1 MRHRWPVIIM
11 EIEKITEEYAR
22 HLIRQGF
29 ELKEKINSGLSGG
42 VYLAYQKS
50 LNRRVAIKFF
60 DSAYAKNDQILL
72 KRFLREPRILAKLQH
87 PGIPYVVTT
96 GEVPTSGGSVPYT
109 ILQYIAGETFESVI
123 RNRNA
128 ISADIRVGY
137 IRQILGAL
145 SLVHAESVIHRDIK
159 PTNLMVLGSGH
170 CFLIDFSIGVSLDAE
185 PGLTRAT
192 KTGTH
197 LGSVNYM
204 SPEQKINMASVD
216 GRSDIY
222 SLGIVLLEMLTG
234 STDISNIA
242 ANLKEYPHSL
252 REAVVTACKHD
263 VKDRFQTADDFL
275 RDLGPPVFS
284 VSGLHIRSGLSVCTN
299 TKCPDAQWS
308 SRGYYKGPKIIEESV
323 DSFCT
328 SCGSK
333 LYYQCP
339 GCGAPISN
347 EPHCGHCG
355 EKHFTIPI
363 CETCGSYLEVVD
375 MEADTK
381 SLGCGKCRRR
391 NATKT
396 APVSNSFDD
405 EIPF

>member
-1 MRHRWPVIIM
+1 MG
-11 EIEKITEEYAR
+11 IEKITEEYAR

-123 RNRNA
+123 RNRNT
-128 ISADIRVGY
+128 ISTDIRVGY

-145 SLVHAESVIHRDIK
+145 SLVHVESVIHRDIK
-159 PTNLMVLGSGH
+159 PANLMVLGSGH

-204 SPEQKINMASVD
+204 SPEQKNNMASVD

-242 ANLKEYPHSL
+242 ANLKGYPHSL

-263 VKDRFQTADDFL
+263 VKR
-275 RDLGPPVFS
+275 
-284 VSGLHIRSGLSVCTN
+284 
-299 TKCPDAQWS
+299 
-308 SRGYYKGPKIIEESV
+308 
-323 DSFCT
+323 
-328 SCGSK
+328 
-333 LYYQCP
+333 
-339 GCGAPISN
+339 
-347 EPHCGHCG
+347 
-355 EKHFTIPI
+355 
-363 CETCGSYLEVVD
+363 
-375 MEADTK
+375 
-381 SLGCGKCRRR
+381 
-391 NATKT
+391 
-396 APVSNSFDD
+396 
-405 EIPF
+405 